1 MYIYIYVTHH
11 TRPEV
16 SLVQVSWPA
25 VNMGISQ
32 ENPWEQHI
40 SVSKYLI
47 IYSYVCWFIVEPMKT
62 SSILPDNTQQFL
74 EFSQPT
80 DSLGH
85 HNAVP
90 LRLGLGFE
98 PHPNAWAVC
107 TANVPP
113 RRWDCGLVQRVSDTN
128 VQNGIPMSWMT
139 LNIQNNID
147 IAHTY
152 IYIIYIHYIY
162 TYIYTAKPLRE
173 TPESQPM
180 DP

>member
-1 MYIYIYVTHH
+1 MACSEHGNLTRKSMGTAYIIDNIMGYIYIYVYVYTNK
-11 TRPEV
+11 
-16 SLVQVSWPA
+16 W
-25 VNMGISQ
+25 
-32 ENPWEQHI
+32 
-40 SVSKYLI
+40 VSKYQI

-113 RRWDCGLVQRVSDTN
+113 RRWDCGLVQRV
-128 VQNGIPMSWMT
+128 
-139 LNIQNNID
+139 
-147 IAHTY
+147 
-152 IYIIYIHYIY
+152 
-162 TYIYTAKPLRE
+162 
-173 TPESQPM
+173 
-180 DP
+180 